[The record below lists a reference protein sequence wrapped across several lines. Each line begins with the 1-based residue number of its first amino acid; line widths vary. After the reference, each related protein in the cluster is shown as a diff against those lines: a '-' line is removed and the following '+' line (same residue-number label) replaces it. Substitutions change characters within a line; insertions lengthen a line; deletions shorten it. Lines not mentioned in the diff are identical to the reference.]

1 MLAPLYKRIEIFQ
14 PYNIP
19 IQPIIISQPDES
31 ASIKEKPKIISQK
44 ETKKLS
50 FEEDQEHPQNDTAS
64 TSGGDLEKLE
74 KYPLKTIFKC
84 FLNKKRKNSNLVKC
98 FKCSIED
105 CENLFETK
113 EALDKHNKIHL
124 ENNIYKCNKCN
135 KQFML
140 EKNLQKHFKVHCF
153 LIKRYICPYP
163 GCGKKFTALYNQKI
177 HYRIHT
183 GERPYTCD
191 ICHKNYYDRANYKYH
206 IKTAHKI
213 KDKNDIICTH
223 GGVCHEFKSKKQKV
237 MHHNKLEKECRSEK
251 NNIIRLISSYEKVI
265 NEFLNNI
272 GINLE
277 ELNEYQELILQKE
290 KTEKIIYDKDL
301 FDSIYSNKFKG

>member
-31 ASIKEKPKIISQK
+31 ASIKEKPKITSQK

-113 EALDKHNKIHL
+113 EALDKHNKIHNK
-124 ENNIYKCNKCN
+124 EIY
-135 KQFML
+135 
-140 EKNLQKHFKVHCF
+140 
-153 LIKRYICPYP
+153 
-163 GCGKKFTALYNQKI
+163 
-177 HYRIHT
+177 
-183 GERPYTCD
+183 
-191 ICHKNYYDRANYKYH
+191 
-206 IKTAHKI
+206 
-213 KDKNDIICTH
+213 
-223 GGVCHEFKSKKQKV
+223 
-237 MHHNKLEKECRSEK
+237 
-251 NNIIRLISSYEKVI
+251 I
-265 NEFLNNI
+265 N
-272 GINLE
+272 
-277 ELNEYQELILQKE
+277 
-290 KTEKIIYDKDL
+290 T
-301 FDSIYSNKFKG
+301 